1 MSKCIFNANKDNTK
15 IVQIRFLG
23 TVIVHYCYKILKN
36 RQKYDR
42 SVKHKRKHH
51 LRETPCHNVS
61 LGQVACNYM
70 KVAATCTN
78 FGKVAATD
86 ILLRVSYTEFVE
98 MWLYF

>member
-1 MSKCIFNANKDNTK
+1 MQAK
-15 IVQIRFLG
+15 IIQKLCKSFFLG
-23 TVIVHYCYKILKN
+23 LQSLIIFHKIMKKQ
-36 RQKYDR
+36 QKYDK

-51 LRETPCHNVS
+51 LRETCM
-61 LGQVACNYM
+61 QVACNYM

-98 MWLYF
+98 VWLYF

>member
-51 LRETPCHNVS
+51 LRETCM
-61 LGQVACNYM
+61 QVACNYM

-98 MWLYF
+98 VWLYF

>member
-1 MSKCIFNANKDNTK
+1 MQAK
-15 IVQIRFLG
+15 IIQKLCKSVFLG
-23 TVIVHYCYKILKN
+23 LQSLIIFHKIMKK
-36 RQKYDR
+36 RQKYDK

-51 LRETPCHNVS
+51 LRETCM
-61 LGQVACNYM
+61 QVACNYM

-98 MWLYF
+98 VWLYF